1 MMILNQIWAVI
12 LMNVSSIPRRA
23 GLSIATIGSIT
34 MVVAVLLGF
43 LALAEGF
50 KAAGNSTGS
59 PDIAFVLRSGSEQE
73 LNSTITREQAVIL
86 ESGPGVARDEQGAA
100 QISPELYVIVDAA
113 KPGSD
118 ASFNIGLR
126 GVGQMALALR
136 PKFKIVE
143 GRMLK
148 PGTNEVV
155 VGRSLLREFKGMEL
169 GREMTWGVTRW
180 VVVGIFDTGGSV
192 FESEVWGDLS
202 VVQSLFN
209 RGSTIQTMRLKLTSA
224 DALPAFKAYVD
235 ADPRTKL
242 EVQSE
247 YDYYSNQTNQT
258 ATVIKYFGWPLGIAM
273 AIGALAG
280 AINTMYSAVDGRRR
294 EIATLRAIGFNG
306 LSAFI
311 GTMVESVVLAVIGG
325 ILGALMAYIFVDGM
339 SASSGFSQIVFT
351 FKLTGGLVVQGV
363 GVALAVGLLGGLLP
377 AARAARMPITVAY
390 QN

>member
-1 MMILNQIWAVI
+1 MILAQILAVTR
-12 LMNVSSIPRRA
+12 MNVLSIPRRA

-50 KAAGNSTGS
+50 AATGNSTGAK
-59 PDIAFVLRSGSEQE
+59 DIAFVLRSGSEAE
-73 LNSTITREQAVIL
+73 LNSTISREQAVIL
-86 ESGPGVARDEQGAA
+86 ETGPGVVRDESGAPL
-100 QISPELYVIVDAA
+100 ISPELYVIVDAA

-118 ASFNIGLR
+118 SSYNIGLR
-126 GVGQMALALR
+126 GVGQKAFAIR
-136 PKFKIVE
+136 PKFSIVE
-143 GRMLK
+143 GRMLQ

-155 VGRSLLREFKGMEL
+155 VGRALSREFKGMEL
-169 GREMTWGVTRW
+169 GNELVYGTTRW
-180 VVVGIFDTGGSV
+180 RVVGIFDTAGSV
-192 FESEVWGDLS
+192 FESEVWADLS

-209 RGSTIQTMRLKLTSA
+209 RGSSMQTLRLKLTSA
-224 DALPAFKAYVD
+224 DALPAFKSFVD
-235 ADPRTKL
+235 NDPRLKL

-247 YDYYSNQTNQT
+247 YEYYANQTNQL
-258 ATVIKYFGWPLGIAM
+258 ATVIRYFGWPLGVAM

-280 AINTMYSAVDGRRR
+280 AINTMYSSVDGRRR

-311 GTMVESVVLAVIGG
+311 GTMVESLFLAVIGG
-325 ILGALMAYIFVDGM
+325 LLGSLLAYIFVDGLQA
-339 SASSGFSQIVFT
+339 SAGFNQIVFT
-351 FKLTGGLVVQGV
+351 FKLTGNVVMQGV
-363 GVALAVGLLGGLLP
+363 SLALVVGLLGGILP